1 MGPELKAGNF
11 VAELRDALGHRRMG
25 EGFALLEQLRPQLE
39 SLEPCA
45 GAGVVAGLAAQW
57 VDAGFGGADLL
68 ERLLARFSKTARAA
82 LPVIDYLHIRMA
94 EAATAMAR
102 EDFAAAEEHLQAVLR
117 FEEEIDDGEMF
128 AIANFWLGRM
138 FRKRGR
144 YDEAMAPT
152 TRGER
157 QALAL
162 GYVGMAAI
170 SRVTMSWLAFQ
181 KGKLHEAQHLLRD
194 AEEALNP
201 TDDFVSRGN
210 IQSAYGRIARRQGK
224 YELAVERFERAIAEF
239 RRGGN
244 GSMQLA
250 RTLVNLAFV
259 QRLLAVRV
267 QRELDC
273 VAAVRRG
280 KPAAPADPARVQR
293 QRIERIREAARQS
306 LAEAAVIYEPHH
318 NHRGIAAVRITE
330 GFLWLDAGDLEQ
342 AAADAAE
349 AFAQASGTSD
359 YIAMA
364 RARTLGCII
373 EHTAMEEQV
382 GDAVQH
388 RDAAEVFARDAVA
401 FAGQT
406 ENRRLLAR
414 ALVWQGL
421 TFAAEPADL
430 EASRRCCEQAMAL
443 LQPEGMERQYVW
455 EDLETLKAR
464 ILHSQSVEGML
475 RAWSGGIVEGQSF
488 QQMTEQF
495 ARIVIPRVW
504 EREGRK
510 VARVA
515 DRLSISPKKVRRILH
530 AAGVT
535 AAEGG
540 AEEKKGR
547 SDTPSASRQTDRQDV

>member
-1 MGPELKAGNF
+1 
-11 VAELRDALGHRRMG
+11 
-25 EGFALLEQLRPQLE
+25 
-39 SLEPCA
+39 
-45 GAGVVAGLAAQW
+45 
-57 VDAGFGGADLL
+57 
-68 ERLLARFSKTARAA
+68 
-82 LPVIDYLHIRMA
+82 
-94 EAATAMAR
+94 
-102 EDFAAAEEHLQAVLR
+102 
-117 FEEEIDDGEMF
+117 
-128 AIANFWLGRM
+128 
-138 FRKRGR
+138 
-144 YDEAMAPT
+144 
-152 TRGER
+152 
-157 QALAL
+157 
-162 GYVGMAAI
+162 
-170 SRVTMSWLAFQ
+170 
-181 KGKLHEAQHLLRD
+181 
-194 AEEALNP
+194 
-201 TDDFVSRGN
+201 
-210 IQSAYGRIARRQGK
+210 
-224 YELAVERFERAIAEF
+224 
-239 RRGGN
+239 
-244 GSMQLA
+244 
-250 RTLVNLAFV
+250 VNLAFV
-259 QRLLAVRV
+259 QRLLAVRL

-293 QRIERIREAARQS
+293 QLIERIREAARQS

-359 YIAMA
+359 YIVMA

-388 RDAAEVFARDAVA
+388 RDAAEAFAREAVA

-510 VARVA
+510 VSRVA

-547 SDTPSASRQTDRQDV
+547 SDMPSASRQTDRQDV